1 MNPRVRLAAIVAAC
15 IIVAA
20 GLLVVLSMP
29 IGGQP
34 SASVLLVGSSPLIGK
49 PAPDISLQDLD
60 GNTLRLADLR
70 GKPVVL
76 NFWASW
82 CIPCRDEFP
91 QFVAARGEHAAQDL
105 QLLGVVHNDAADAAR
120 AFAAA
125 QGALWPMLMDP
136 ANSAWNAYAGSA
148 GVPMT
153 FFIDRE
159 GIVRAASLGPVTAA
173 GLKQQLATIL

>member
-1 MNPRVRLAAIVAAC
+1 MTPRFRVAAVVAVC
-15 IIVAA
+15 IVVVA
-20 GLLVVLSMP
+20 GLLVALSVP

-34 SASVLLVGSSPLIGK
+34 SPSVLVIGGSPLLGK
-49 PAPDISLQDLD
+49 AAPDIALQDLD
-60 GNTLRLADLR
+60 GNTVRLSELR

-91 QFVAARGEHAAQDL
+91 QFVAARGEHVADEL
-105 QLLGVVHNDAADAAR
+105 QIVGVVHNDVAGSAR
-120 AFAAA
+120 DFAAT

-136 ANSAWNAYAGSA
+136 ANTAWDAYGGV

-153 FFIDRE
+153 FFIDRD